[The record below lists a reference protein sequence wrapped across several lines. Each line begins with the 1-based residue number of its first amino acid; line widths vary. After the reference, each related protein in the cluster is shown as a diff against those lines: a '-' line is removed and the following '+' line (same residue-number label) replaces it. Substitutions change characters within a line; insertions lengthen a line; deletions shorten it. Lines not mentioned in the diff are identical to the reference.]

1 MKKRCA
7 TCKVNKII
15 TARTHRTHTKAMRRC
30 IKYRDQDHDRI
41 ERRRHDVCARPY
53 ANVATRALDLPAP
66 SVSMAQGLRVAPSAH
81 RSHGRVAATRVAASR
96 TPRST
101 RVQALAHTRR
111 SALPTALT
119 YFLPLCA
126 SRLTSCP
133 WPCPCAPPS
142 PPARPRSARRP
153 PWPLQCRAP
162 SPRRR
167 GCRTARSAPP

>member
-1 MKKRCA
+1 MKIKR

-15 TARTHRTHTKAMRRC
+15 TARTHRIHTKAMRRC

-41 ERRRHDVCARPY
+41 ERKDVTTCVRATVCKRRHA
-53 ANVATRALDLPAP
+53 RALDLPAP

-81 RSHGRVAATRVAASR
+81 RSRGRVAATRVAASR

-119 YFLPLCA
+119 HFLLFALGLRLPTSSYFLPLALCA
-126 SRLTSCP
+126 SQ
-133 WPCPCAPPS
+133 
-142 PPARPRSARRP
+142 PACSASKRSASS
-153 PWPLQCRAP
+153 LAF
-162 SPRRR
+162 
-167 GCRTARSAPP
+167 AM